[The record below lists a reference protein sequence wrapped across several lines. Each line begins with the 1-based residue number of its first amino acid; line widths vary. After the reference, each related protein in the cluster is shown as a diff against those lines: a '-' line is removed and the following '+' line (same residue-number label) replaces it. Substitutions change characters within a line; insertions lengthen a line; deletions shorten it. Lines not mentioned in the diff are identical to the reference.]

1 MSERWAEC
9 RGLSQDG
16 LLHRGQRNGRE
27 IEREGAR
34 TAILKIC
41 YYGDGDDPVE
51 RERMVLG
58 RKGGHPGSSALAQ
71 AGETG
76 STRKRR
82 GLLSAQDTGSSSC
95 PKRDRAQVHQ
105 LIGGLK

>member
-71 AGETG
+71 AGEMG

-82 GLLSAQDTGSSSC
+82 VCSL
-95 PKRDRAQVHQ
+95 RRAQAAHLVPRGTEHRY
-105 LIGGLK
+105 ISS